1 MAPFLRHTQHIDTRG
16 ILTDMQKSTYA
27 IKSDALILDRSWSGD
42 YVYTIHDLPADEK
55 PREKLLAH
63 GPEALTVQ
71 ELTVLLL
78 ITGTTRE
85 NILDMTNRVI
95 RDYGERNVF
104 AERDAQKLA
113 ADLDI
118 PLVKACQIVAA
129 GELGRRNFDR
139 QSASFTTIKNAQ
151 DVYEHLSDMRNLPKE
166 HMRGLYLNAHG
177 RIIRDEV
184 ISIGTVN
191 SNLIHPREVFH
202 HAIAVNASAVIV
214 AHNHPSGEAT
224 PSAEDIEITKQL
236 VQAGKILG
244 IALLD
249 HVIITKNAYSSVL
262 ASI

>member
-1 MAPFLRHTQHIDTRG
+1 
-16 ILTDMQKSTYA
+16 MQKSAYA
-27 IKSDALILDRSWSGD
+27 ITPDALILDRSWSGD

-55 PREKLLAH
+55 PREKLLAQ

-85 NILDMTNRVI
+85 HILDMTHRIV
-95 RDYGERNVF
+95 REYGERNIF
-104 AERDAQKLA
+104 AERDATKLA
-113 ADLDI
+113 ADMDI

-139 QSASFTTIKNAQ
+139 QSASFTTIRNAE
-151 DVYEHLSDMRNLPKE
+151 DVYNYLIDMRNLPKE
-166 HMRGLYLNAHG
+166 HMRGLYLNTHG

-191 SNLIHPREVFH
+191 SNLIHPREIFH

-214 AHNHPSGEAT
+214 AHNHPSGDAT
-224 PSAEDIEITKQL
+224 PSAEDVEITKQL

-244 IALLD
+244 IKLLD
-249 HVIITKNAYSSVL
+249 HVIVTKDAHTSVL
-262 ASI
+262 ATI